1 VSAQAS
7 PIRDILHTAIQRE
20 IDAYDLY
27 STAAQKAEIAHARS
41 TLQALAAQEVGH
53 RRRLEGLLEGGAFKS
68 ISGAQRKKVV
78 DLKIT
83 DYLVEVALAADS
95 DFQDIL
101 IVAGKREKASHD
113 LYASLAQ
120 VAEDSEA
127 IKLFELLASE
137 ELAHKNRIEALYEDI
152 VYRDN

>member
-1 VSAQAS
+1 MSTQPS
-7 PIRDILHTAIQRE
+7 PIRDILRTAIQRE
-20 IDAYDLY
+20 VEAYELY
-27 STAAQKAEIAHARS
+27 STTAQKAEIAHARS

-53 RRRLEGLLEGGAFKS
+53 RRRLEALLQGGAFKS
-68 ISGAQRKKVV
+68 ISGARRKKVV

-83 DYLVEVALAADS
+83 DYLVEVPLAPDS
-95 DFQDIL
+95 SFQDIL
-101 IVAGKREKASHD
+101 IAAGKREKASHD

-127 IKLFELLASE
+127 VELFELLASE

-152 VYRDN
+152 IYKDN